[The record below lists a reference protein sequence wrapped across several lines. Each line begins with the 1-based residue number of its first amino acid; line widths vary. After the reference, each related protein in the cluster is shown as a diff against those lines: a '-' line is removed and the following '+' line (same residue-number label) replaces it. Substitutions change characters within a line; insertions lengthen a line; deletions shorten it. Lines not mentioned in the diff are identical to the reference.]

1 MFLQKKLLF
10 AIIVS
15 CMGPSISLAQQTCC
29 IVHDTTGTNLNV
41 RDDYGNLT
49 GDTFSNGQCV
59 IPEKRDHDSRGN
71 FWVRVR
77 SYGITPRPR
86 GWVFGLY
93 LVCEIPCD
101 SGACR

>member
-10 AIIVS
+10 AIIVC
-15 CMGPSISLAQQTCC
+15 CMGPSISLAQTCC

-49 GDTFSNGQCV
+49 GDTFSNGECV
-59 IPEKRDHDSRGN
+59 MPGKRDYDRYGRL
-71 FWVRVR
+71 WVLVKRWGY
-77 SYGITPRPR
+77 SGHPRD
-86 GWVFGLY
+86 WVFGRY
-93 LVCEIPCD
+93 LVCNIPCG